1 MNKKNTYCSFCGLHF
16 PEGQPFPREC
26 AACGQVTY
34 VNPTPVAVVL
44 LPVDDGLLLI
54 RRNIEPRQGTLN
66 LPGGFINQ
74 GESWQA
80 AAARE
85 LFEETG
91 VTIDP
96 NEVKLFDVHSAP
108 DGTVLI
114 FGLAEKRK
122 WQEIAQF
129 APNDETQEMVIQQG
143 PAELGFPLH
152 TRVVAAYW
160 KQEEGRRR
168 T

>member
-1 MNKKNTYCSFCGLHF
+1 MNRKNSHCSYCGQRFVES
-16 PEGQPFPREC
+16 QPFPRAC
-26 AACGQVTY
+26 AACGQITY

-54 RRNIEPRQGTLN
+54 RRNVEPRKGTLN

-85 LFEETG
+85 LLEETG
-91 VTIDP
+91 VTIDAA
-96 NEVKLFDVHSAP
+96 EVTLFDTQSAP

-114 FGLAEKRK
+114 FGLAKARQ

-129 APNDETQEMVIQQG
+129 IPNDETQEMIVQAG

-152 TRVVAAYW
+152 TKVVAEYW
-160 KQEEGRRR
+160 AQRNSDS
-168 T
+168 